1 MSNALV
7 KRILPD
13 LYAIRG
19 WIGWVHLL
27 VDDAGI
33 GLVDS
38 GFIGD
43 GRRIQKAIR
52 TLGYRSS
59 DLKAIL
65 LTHGHLDHTLNA
77 AALQSWTGA
86 QLYAPVG
93 DELHVEGRY
102 PYCGPARVCGWLE
115 TAGRAV
121 LRYQPPKVDVWMHD
135 GDELPY
141 WGGLRVM
148 ALPGHTAGHVG
159 FYSPSKRVLFVGDA
173 FAASWRIV
181 LPPAILNT
189 DTAAVRQSFLKLA
202 ATEDITLIPAHYFGF
217 DDHFAVRIRAK
228 AKALRVCLASTAA
241 TR

>member
-1 MSNALV
+1 LV
-7 KRILPD
+7 KQLRPD

-19 WIGWVHLL
+19 WMGWVHLL
-27 VDDAGI
+27 VDEDGV
-33 GLVDS
+33 GLVDA

-43 GRRIQKAIR
+43 ERRIQRAMR
-52 TLGYRSS
+52 SLGYRSN

-77 AALQSWTGA
+77 AALQNWSGA
-86 QLYAPVG
+86 TLYAPAG

-102 PYCGPARVCGWLE
+102 PYSGPARVCGWLE
-115 TAGRAV
+115 ATGRAV
-121 LRYQPPKVDVWMHD
+121 LRYQPPNVNVWMQD

-159 FYSPSKRVLFVGDA
+159 FYSTLKRVLFVGDA

-181 LPPAILNT
+181 WPPAILST
-189 DTAAVRQSFLKLA
+189 DTTAVRETFLKLA
-202 ATEDITLIPAHYFGF
+202 AVEDLMLIPAHYFEF
-217 DDHFAVRIRAK
+217 HDQFAARVRAK
-228 AKALRVCLASTAA
+228 AACLNSKLSQEPE
-241 TR
+241 